1 MAKAKSVKNQ
11 SKEFFEALKF
21 MEAEKG
27 IPAEYIAEKISAAIV
42 VALRKDY
49 GTTENITCTID
60 CENEIFKVTLRKDIV
75 EEVEDPRTQILRD
88 EAKAQY
94 KAKADAEFVEIEMDT
109 RQFGRIV
116 ATTAKHVIRQGIR
129 DVERSQ
135 TLSEFQSHNR
145 ELLTAVIQRIDP
157 KTGNA
162 AVTIGKSEATLPK
175 LEQVPGEEL
184 HEGDHVKVY
193 VVDVKETEKGP
204 KVMLSRTH
212 PGLVKR
218 LFETEVPEIFDGT
231 IEIKSVSRQAGSRTK
246 LAVFSANPE
255 IDPIG
260 ACIGPKG
267 ARVNTIVSE
276 LAGEKIDIVKYS
288 DDPVAFISEA
298 LSPSKVVSVE
308 ILSEDPKAAKVTVPD
323 SQLSLA
329 IGNKGQNVRLAA
341 KLTGWKI
348 DIRPES
354 GFYGEDEEDETVEA
368 QAEEAE
374 QTEE

>member
-1 MAKAKSVKNQ
+1 MAKTKSTKTQN
-11 SKEFFEALKF
+11 KEFFEALNF
-21 MEAEKG
+21 MEQEKG
-27 IPAEYIAEKISAAIV
+27 IPAQYIAEKISSAIV

-49 GTTENITCTID
+49 GTTENIICTID
-60 CENEIFKVTLRKDIV
+60 CENQIFKVVLRKDIV
-75 EEVEDPRTQILRD
+75 EEVEDPRVQILRD

-94 KAKADAEFVEIEMDT
+94 KAKATDEFVEIEMDT

-116 ATTAKHVIRQGIR
+116 AQTAKHVIRQGIR

-135 TLSEFQSHNR
+135 SLSEFQSHNR
-145 ELLTAVIQRIDP
+145 ELLTAVVERIDP

-184 HEGDHVKVY
+184 HEGDHIKVY
-193 VVDVKETEKGP
+193 VVDVKDTEKGP
-204 KVMLSRTH
+204 RVMLSRTH

-246 LAVFSANPE
+246 LAVWSANPE
-255 IDPIG
+255 IDAVG
-260 ACIGPKG
+260 ACIGLRG
-267 ARVNTIVSE
+267 ARVNTIVEE

-288 DDPVAFISEA
+288 DDPTAFISEA
-298 LSPSKVVSVE
+298 LSPSKVLSVE
-308 ILSEDPKAAKVTVPD
+308 IISEEPKVCKVTVPD

-348 DIRPES
+348 DIHPES
-354 GFYGEDEEDETVEA
+354 GFYGEE
-368 QAEEAE
+368 
-374 QTEE
+374 

>member
-1 MAKAKSVKNQ
+1 MARAKSNKNQ
-11 SKEFFEALKF
+11 AKEFFEALKI

-27 IPAEYIAEKISAAIV
+27 IPAEYIAEKISAAII

-49 GTTENITCTID
+49 ATENINCTID
-60 CENEIFKVTLRKDIV
+60 CENEIFKVVLRKDIV
-75 EEVEDPRTQILRD
+75 DVVEDPKVQILRD

-94 KAKADAEFVEIEMDT
+94 KAKANAEFVEIEMDT

-145 ELLTAVIQRIDP
+145 ELLTAVVQRIDP

-162 AVTIGKSEATLPK
+162 AVTIGKNEATLPK
-175 LEQVPGEEL
+175 LEQVPDEVL
-184 HEGDHVKVY
+184 TEGDHIKVY
-193 VVDVKETEKGP
+193 VVDVKETERGTR
-204 KVMLSRTH
+204 VMLSRTH

-231 IEIKSVSRQAGSRTK
+231 IEIKGISRQAGSRTK
-246 LAVFSANPE
+246 IAVWSANSE
-255 IDPIG
+255 IDPVG

-267 ARVNTIVSE
+267 ARVNAIIEE

-288 DDPVAFISEA
+288 ENPAEFISEA

-354 GFYGEDEEDETVEA
+354 GFYGEDE
-368 QAEEAE
+368 
-374 QTEE
+374 

>member
-1 MAKAKSVKNQ
+1 MAKAKSTKNQ
-11 SKEFFEALKF
+11 NKEFFEALSF
-21 MEAEKG
+21 MEQERG

-60 CENEIFKVTLRKDIV
+60 PENQIFKVILRKDIV
-75 EEVEDPRTQILRD
+75 DEVEDPRIQILRD

-94 KAKADAEFVEIEMDT
+94 KAKATDEFVEIEMDT

-116 ATTAKHVIRQGIR
+116 AQTAKHVIRQGIR

-135 TLSEFQSHNR
+135 SLSEFQSHNR
-145 ELLTAVIQRIDP
+145 ELLTAVVERIDP

-175 LEQVPGEEL
+175 LEQVPDEEL
-184 HEGDHVKVY
+184 HEGDHIKVY

-204 KVMLSRTH
+204 RVMLSRTH
-212 PGLVKR
+212 HGLVKR
-218 LFETEVPEIFDGT
+218 LFETEVPEIMDGT

-246 LAVFSANPE
+246 LAVWSANPE
-255 IDPIG
+255 IDAVG
-260 ACIGPKG
+260 ACIGIRG
-267 ARVNTIVSE
+267 ARVNTIVEE
-276 LAGEKIDIVKYS
+276 LKGEKIDIVKYS

-298 LSPSKVVSVE
+298 LSPSKVVKVE
-308 ILSEDPKAAKVTVPD
+308 IISEEPKVCKVTVPD

-354 GFYGEDEEDETVEA
+354 GFYGEE
-368 QAEEAE
+368 
-374 QTEE
+374 

>member
-1 MAKAKSVKNQ
+1 MAKAKSTKNQ

-21 MEAEKG
+21 MESEKG
-27 IPAEYIAEKISAAIV
+27 IPAEYIADKISAAII

-49 GTTENITCTID
+49 GTTENISCIID
-60 CENEIFKVTLRKDIV
+60 CEKEIFKVILRKDIV
-75 EEVEDPRTQILRD
+75 DEVEDPRFQILRD
-88 EAKAQY
+88 EAKTQY

-184 HEGDHVKVY
+184 TEGDHVKVY

-246 LAVFSANPE
+246 LAVYSANPE
-255 IDPIG
+255 IDPVG

-288 DDPVAFISEA
+288 DDPTLFISEA

-308 ILSEDPKAAKVTVPD
+308 IISEEPKAAKVTVPD

-354 GFYGEDEEDETVEA
+354 GFYGEEE
-368 QAEEAE
+368 
-374 QTEE
+374 

>member
-1 MAKAKSVKNQ
+1 MAKTKSTKAQN
-11 SKEFFEALKF
+11 KEFFEALGF
-21 MEAEKG
+21 MEQEKG
-27 IPAEYIAEKISAAIV
+27 IPAEYIAEKISSAIV

-49 GTTENITCTID
+49 GTTENIICTID
-60 CENEIFKVTLRKDIV
+60 CDKQIFKVTLRKDIV
-75 EEVEDPRTQILRD
+75 DEVTDPRIQILRD

-94 KAKADAEFVEIEMDT
+94 KAKATDEFVEIDMDT

-116 ATTAKHVIRQGIR
+116 AQTAKHVIRQGIR
-129 DVERSQ
+129 DVERNQS
-135 TLSEFQSHNR
+135 LSEFQSHNR
-145 ELLTAVIQRIDP
+145 ELLTAVIERIDP
-157 KTGNA
+157 RTGNA
-162 AVTIGKSEATLPK
+162 AVTIGKSEATLPES
-175 LEQVPGEEL
+175 EQVPGEQL

-193 VVDVKETEKGP
+193 VVDVKETDKGP

-246 LAVFSANPE
+246 LAVWSENSE
-255 IDPIG
+255 IDAVG
-260 ACIGPKG
+260 ACIGIRG
-267 ARVNTIVSE
+267 ARVNTIVEE

-298 LSPSKVVSVE
+298 LSPSKVLSVE
-308 ILSEDPKAAKVTVPD
+308 IISEDPKSCRVTVPD

-354 GFYGEDEEDETVEA
+354 GFYGEEL
-368 QAEEAE
+368 
-374 QTEE
+374 

>member
-1 MAKAKSVKNQ
+1 MAKAKKSTKNQ
-11 SKEFFEALKF
+11 SKEFFEALRF

-60 CENEIFKVTLRKDIV
+60 CENEIFKVVLRKDIV
-75 EEVEDPRTQILRD
+75 DEVEDPRIQILRD
-88 EAKAQY
+88 EAKTQY

-184 HEGDHVKVY
+184 CEGDHVKVY

-204 KVMLSRTH
+204 KIMLSRTH

-246 LAVFSANPE
+246 LAVWSANPE
-255 IDPIG
+255 IDPVG
-260 ACIGPKG
+260 ACIGPRG

-288 DDPVAFISEA
+288 EDPAAFISEA

-308 ILSEDPKAAKVTVPD
+308 IISEDPKAAKVTVPD
-323 SQLSLA
+323 AQLSLA

-354 GFYGEDEEDETVEA
+354 GFYGEEE
-368 QAEEAE
+368 
-374 QTEE
+374 